1 MISKNLISL
10 NLLKIQ
16 LNKEIFKSYLSD
28 IWKDLS
34 SRTKNQ
40 SIKNL
45 NYQRGISKFMFNNFY
60 PLPILINYRIFSIF
74 DKGKND
80 VLSKEEF
87 VSGMLNIFL
96 FEKEKIIELIFDI
109 FDFDRDKL
117 ININD
122 IKLIMLY
129 IPLSLTNYTE
139 ANSEKE
145 VEEKILTNLKQN
157 NLINNITFNN
167 FCNYIK
173 NIDDSI
179 YYFITYLLLTRTP
192 FNQQCLEE
200 YKRQF
205 NISEE
210 SYFNLETEIKKKNSY
225 EKKEKK
231 SMFSFNNNNSNNC
244 NNNNSNKNVYI
255 LYSNS
260 ESVNSFL
267 SSNEYISN
275 NENNNLSFKNLT
287 KKLNEVNSLNN
298 NAFNSFDSFKNI
310 KNNINKT
317 KSNASEYTKEDSH
330 SSYYKKSLSNKFN
343 SNNNNNNINNNNNNN
358 NYFLY
363 SNNNLNINN
372 KIDEQNYFSLG
383 IDSDCEEENQ
393 TFDLNNNVN
402 KEDVNNSEIAKI
414 SGILYK
420 ISSKDGKLK
429 KLFYKLIG
437 KDLYFFNNKL
447 SPKFIGMHH
456 LTDTFINSDFNPI
469 YFKSFLL
476 YPFSL
481 TYSNKESFYYTSD
494 LETRTKWVNQ
504 IKLAIKYEDIYEKY
518 ILENQIG
525 KGHFG
530 VVYLGM
536 NKINNLKVAIK
547 ILNKENMD
555 ETDIFLVKK
564 EIEILKICKNIG
576 RVVHLYNHYETAKKF
591 FLVFEYCSGNSLY
604 DYLFPRNFNVPE
616 TDAKTI
622 IYHLSSVI
630 YDLEMYG
637 ICHRDLKIENILLNT
652 NNDIYNLRLTD
663 FGLSSIIGPNE
674 KKNEPYGTLTYVAPE
689 VLKREPYSFEVDL
702 WSLGIITYLLL
713 AGRLPFNNE
722 DNNILMNNIINIEPN
737 YEILKFK
744 NISNE
749 GINFVKGLLE
759 KNVKKR
765 LNINQVIEH
774 PWLKDFQISREKLY
788 FISTYF
794 SSFRKL

>member
-74 DKGKND
+74 DKEKND

-129 IPLSLTNYTE
+129 IPLSLENYTE

-157 NLINNITFNN
+157 NLINNITFKN
-167 FCNYIK
+167 FYDYIK

-179 YYFITYLLLTRTP
+179 YYFITYLLLSRTP

-200 YKRQF
+200 YNKQF
-205 NISEE
+205 NISGE
-210 SYFNLETEIKKKNSY
+210 SNSSLETEIQKKSFY

-231 SMFSFNNNNSNNC
+231 SMFSFNNNANSNNNLND
-244 NNNNSNKNVYI
+244 NNNQIYI

-260 ESVNSFL
+260 ESTKSFL
-267 SSNEYISN
+267 SSNEYIN
-275 NENNNLSFKNLT
+275 NEKNNLSFKNLS
-287 KKLNEVNSLNN
+287 KKVNEMNSLSNN
-298 NAFNSFDSFKNI
+298 NFNSFDSFNNI

-317 KSNASEYTKEDSH
+317 KSNVSEYTKEDSH
-330 SSYYKKSLSNKFN
+330 SSNYKKTFSNKF
-343 SNNNNNNINNNNNNN
+343 NINNNNNFFFSNCNN
-358 NYFLY
+358 
-363 SNNNLNINN
+363 SNNINKN
-372 KIDEQNYFSLG
+372 DEQNYFSLG
-383 IDSDCEEENQ
+383 IESDNEEENQ
-393 TFDLNNNVN
+393 IFDLNNNIN
-402 KEDVNNSEIAKI
+402 KEEINNSEIAKI

-481 TYSNKESFYYTSD
+481 TYSNKERFYYTSD

-536 NKINNLKVAIK
+536 NKISNLKVAIK

-765 LNINQVIEH
+765 LNVNQVIEH
-774 PWLKDFQISREKLY
+774 PWLKGFQISREKLY
-788 FISTYF
+788 FISSYF
-794 SSFRKL
+794 SSFRKM

>member
-1 MISKNLISL
+1 MISKTLISL
-10 NLLKIQ
+10 NILKIQ
-16 LNKEIFKSYLSD
+16 LNKEIFKSYLSE

-40 SIKNL
+40 NIKNL
-45 NYQRGISKFMFNNFY
+45 NYQRGISKSMFNNFY
-60 PLPILINYRIFSIF
+60 PLPILINNRIFSSF
-74 DKGKND
+74 DKEKND
-80 VLSKEEF
+80 LLSKEEF

-129 IPLSLTNYTE
+129 IPLSLENYTE

-157 NLINNITFNN
+157 NLINNITFKN
-167 FCNYIK
+167 FCDYIK

-179 YYFITYLLLTRTP
+179 YYFITYLLLSRTP

-200 YKRQF
+200 YNKQF
-205 NISEE
+205 NISGE
-210 SYFNLETEIKKKNSY
+210 SNSSLETEIQKKSFY

-231 SMFSFNNNNSNNC
+231 SMFSFNNNANSNNNLND
-244 NNNNSNKNVYI
+244 NNNQIYI

-260 ESVNSFL
+260 ESTKSFL
-267 SSNEYISN
+267 SSNEYIN
-275 NENNNLSFKNLT
+275 NEKNNLSFKNLS
-287 KKLNEVNSLNN
+287 KKVNEMNSLSNN
-298 NAFNSFDSFKNI
+298 NFNSFDSFNNI

-317 KSNASEYTKEDSH
+317 KSNVSEYTKEDSH
-330 SSYYKKSLSNKFN
+330 SSNYKKTFSNKF
-343 SNNNNNNINNNNNNN
+343 NINNNNNFFFSNCNN
-358 NYFLY
+358 
-363 SNNNLNINN
+363 SNNINKN
-372 KIDEQNYFSLG
+372 DEQNYFSLG
-383 IDSDCEEENQ
+383 IESDNEEENQ
-393 TFDLNNNVN
+393 IFDLNNNIN
-402 KEDVNNSEIAKI
+402 KEEINNSEIAKI

-481 TYSNKESFYYTSD
+481 TYSSKESFYYTSD

-530 VVYLGM
+530 VVYLGL

-604 DYLFPRNFNVPE
+604 DYLYPRNFNVSE
-616 TDAKTI
+616 SDAKTI

-630 YDLEMYG
+630 YDLELYG
-637 ICHRDLKIENILLNT
+637 ICHRDLKIENILLNS

-663 FGLSSIIGPNE
+663 FGLSCIIGPNE

-765 LNINQVIEH
+765 LNVNQVIEH
-774 PWLKDFQISREKLY
+774 PWLKGFQISREKLY
-788 FISTYF
+788 FISSYF
-794 SSFRKL
+794 SSFRKM

>member
-1 MISKNLISL
+1 MISKTLISL
-10 NLLKIQ
+10 NILKIQ
-16 LNKEIFKSYLSD
+16 LNKEIFKSYLSE

-40 SIKNL
+40 NIKNL
-45 NYQRGISKFMFNNFY
+45 NYQRGISKSMFNNFY
-60 PLPILINYRIFSIF
+60 PLPILINNRIFSSF
-74 DKGKND
+74 DKEKND
-80 VLSKEEF
+80 LLSKEEF

-129 IPLSLTNYTE
+129 IPLSLENYTE

-157 NLINNITFNN
+157 NLINNITFKN
-167 FCNYIK
+167 FCDYIK

-179 YYFITYLLLTRTP
+179 YYFITYLLLSRTP

-200 YKRQF
+200 YNKQF
-205 NISEE
+205 NISGE
-210 SYFNLETEIKKKNSY
+210 SNSSLETEIQKKSFY

-231 SMFSFNNNNSNNC
+231 SMFSFNNNANSNNNLND
-244 NNNNSNKNVYI
+244 NNNQIYI

-260 ESVNSFL
+260 ESTKSFL
-267 SSNEYISN
+267 SSNEYIN
-275 NENNNLSFKNLT
+275 NEKNNLSFKNLS
-287 KKLNEVNSLNN
+287 KKVNEMNSLSNN
-298 NAFNSFDSFKNI
+298 NFNSFDSFNNI

-317 KSNASEYTKEDSH
+317 KSNVSEYTKEDSH
-330 SSYYKKSLSNKFN
+330 SSNYKKTFSNKF
-343 SNNNNNNINNNNNNN
+343 NINNNNNFFFSNCNN
-358 NYFLY
+358 
-363 SNNNLNINN
+363 SNNINKN
-372 KIDEQNYFSLG
+372 DEQNYFSLG
-383 IDSDCEEENQ
+383 IESDNEEENQ
-393 TFDLNNNVN
+393 IFDLNNNVN
-402 KEDVNNSEIAKI
+402 KEEINNSEIAKI

-481 TYSNKESFYYTSD
+481 TYSSKESFYYTSD

-530 VVYLGM
+530 VVYLGL

-604 DYLFPRNFNVPE
+604 DYLYPRNFNVSE
-616 TDAKTI
+616 SDAKTI

-630 YDLEMYG
+630 YDLELYG
-637 ICHRDLKIENILLNT
+637 ICHRDLKIENILLNS

-663 FGLSSIIGPNE
+663 FGLSCIIGPNE

-794 SSFRKL
+794 SSFRKM

>member
-1 MISKNLISL
+1 MISKTLISL
-10 NLLKIQ
+10 NILKIQ
-16 LNKEIFKSYLSD
+16 LNKEIFKSYLSE

-40 SIKNL
+40 NIKNL
-45 NYQRGISKFMFNNFY
+45 NYQRGISKSMFNNFY
-60 PLPILINYRIFSIF
+60 PLPILINNRIFSSF
-74 DKGKND
+74 DKEKND
-80 VLSKEEF
+80 LLSKEEF

-129 IPLSLTNYTE
+129 IPLSLENYTE

-157 NLINNITFNN
+157 NLINNITFKN
-167 FCNYIK
+167 FYDYIK

-179 YYFITYLLLTRTP
+179 YYFITYLLLSRTP

-200 YKRQF
+200 YNKQF
-205 NISEE
+205 NISGE
-210 SYFNLETEIKKKNSY
+210 SNSSLETEIQKKSFY

-231 SMFSFNNNNSNNC
+231 SMFSFNNNANSNNNLND
-244 NNNNSNKNVYI
+244 NNNQIYI

-260 ESVNSFL
+260 ESTKSFL
-267 SSNEYISN
+267 SSNEYIN
-275 NENNNLSFKNLT
+275 NEKNNLSFKNLS
-287 KKLNEVNSLNN
+287 KKVNEMNSLSNN
-298 NAFNSFDSFKNI
+298 NFNSFDSFNNI

-317 KSNASEYTKEDSH
+317 KSNVSEYTKEDSH
-330 SSYYKKSLSNKFN
+330 SSNYKKTFSNKF
-343 SNNNNNNINNNNNNN
+343 NINNNNNFFFSNCNN
-358 NYFLY
+358 
-363 SNNNLNINN
+363 SNNINKN
-372 KIDEQNYFSLG
+372 DEQNYFSLG
-383 IDSDCEEENQ
+383 IESDNEEENQ
-393 TFDLNNNVN
+393 IFDLNNNVN
-402 KEDVNNSEIAKI
+402 KEEINNSEIAKI

-456 LTDTFINSDFNPI
+456 LTDTFINSDFSPI

-481 TYSNKESFYYTSD
+481 TYSNKERFYYTSD

-536 NKINNLKVAIK
+536 NKISNLKVAIK

-765 LNINQVIEH
+765 LNVNQVIEH
-774 PWLKDFQISREKLY
+774 PWLKGFQISREKLY
-788 FISTYF
+788 FISSYF
-794 SSFRKL
+794 SSFRKM

>member
-1 MISKNLISL
+1 MISKTLISL
-10 NLLKIQ
+10 NILKIQ
-16 LNKEIFKSYLSD
+16 LNKEIFKSYLSE

-40 SIKNL
+40 NIKNL
-45 NYQRGISKFMFNNFY
+45 NYQRGISKSMFNNFY
-60 PLPILINYRIFSIF
+60 PLPILINNRIFSSF
-74 DKGKND
+74 DKEKND
-80 VLSKEEF
+80 LLSKEEF

-129 IPLSLTNYTE
+129 IPLSLENYTE

-157 NLINNITFNN
+157 NLINNITFKN
-167 FCNYIK
+167 FYDYIK

-179 YYFITYLLLTRTP
+179 YYFITYLLLSRTP

-200 YKRQF
+200 YNKQF
-205 NISEE
+205 NISGE
-210 SYFNLETEIKKKNSY
+210 SNSSLETEIQKKSFY

-231 SMFSFNNNNSNNC
+231 SMFSFNNNANSNNNLND
-244 NNNNSNKNVYI
+244 NNNQIYI

-260 ESVNSFL
+260 ESTKSFL
-267 SSNEYISN
+267 SSNEYIN
-275 NENNNLSFKNLT
+275 NEKNNLSFKNLS
-287 KKLNEVNSLNN
+287 KKVNEMNSLSNN
-298 NAFNSFDSFKNI
+298 NFNSFDSFNNI

-317 KSNASEYTKEDSH
+317 KSNVSEYTKEDSH
-330 SSYYKKSLSNKFN
+330 SSNYKKTFSNKF
-343 SNNNNNNINNNNNNN
+343 NINNNNNFFFSNCNN
-358 NYFLY
+358 
-363 SNNNLNINN
+363 SNNINKN
-372 KIDEQNYFSLG
+372 DEQNYFSLG
-383 IDSDCEEENQ
+383 IESDNEEENQ
-393 TFDLNNNVN
+393 IFDLNNNIN
-402 KEDVNNSEIAKI
+402 KEEINNSEIAKI

-481 TYSNKESFYYTSD
+481 TYSSKESFYYTSD

-530 VVYLGM
+530 VVYLGL

-604 DYLFPRNFNVPE
+604 DYLYPRNFNVSE
-616 TDAKTI
+616 SDAKTI

-630 YDLEMYG
+630 YDLELYG
-637 ICHRDLKIENILLNT
+637 ICHRDLKIENILLNS

-663 FGLSSIIGPNE
+663 FGLSCIIGPNE

-765 LNINQVIEH
+765 LNVNQVIEH
-774 PWLKDFQISREKLY
+774 PWLKGFQISREKLY
-788 FISTYF
+788 FISSYF
-794 SSFRKL
+794 SSFRKM

>member
-1 MISKNLISL
+1 
-10 NLLKIQ
+10 
-16 LNKEIFKSYLSD
+16 
-28 IWKDLS
+28 
-34 SRTKNQ
+34 
-40 SIKNL
+40 
-45 NYQRGISKFMFNNFY
+45 
-60 PLPILINYRIFSIF
+60 
-74 DKGKND
+74 
-80 VLSKEEF
+80 
-87 VSGMLNIFL
+87 
-96 FEKEKIIELIFDI
+96 
-109 FDFDRDKL
+109 
-117 ININD
+117 
-122 IKLIMLY
+122 MLY
-129 IPLSLTNYTE
+129 IPLSLENYTE

-167 FCNYIK
+167 FCHYIK

-192 FNQQCLEE
+192 FNNQCLEE
-200 YKRQF
+200 YNKQF
-205 NISEE
+205 NVSREN
-210 SYFNLETEIKKKNSY
+210 NLSFETDIQ
-225 EKKEKK
+225 KKEKK
-231 SMFSFNNNNSNNC
+231 SMFSFNNNVHSNN
-244 NNNNSNKNVYI
+244 NLNHNNSNKNIYI
-255 LYSNS
+255 LYSNN
-260 ESVNSFL
+260 ESTKSFL
-267 SSNEYISN
+267 SSNEYLN
-275 NENNNLSFKNLT
+275 NEKNNLSFKNLS
-287 KKLNEVNSLNN
+287 KKVNEMNSLSN
-298 NAFNSFDSFKNI
+298 NAFNSFDSFNNI
-310 KNNINKT
+310 KNNVNKT
-317 KSNASEYTKEDSH
+317 KSNVSEYTKEDSH
-330 SSYYKKSLSNKFN
+330 SSNYKKTFSSKF
-343 SNNNNNNINNNNNNN
+343 NINNNN
-358 NYFLY
+358 YLF
-363 SNNNLNINN
+363 SNSINLNNINKN
-372 KIDEQNYFSLG
+372 DEQNYFSLG
-383 IDSDCEEENQ
+383 IESDNEEENQ
-393 TFDLNNNVN
+393 ILDLNNNVN
-402 KEDVNNSEIAKI
+402 KEEINNSEIAKI

-469 YFKSFLL
+469 YYKSFLL

-481 TYSNKESFYYTSD
+481 TYSSKESFYYTSD
-494 LETRTKWVNQ
+494 LVTRTKWVNQ

-530 VVYLGM
+530 VVYLGL
-536 NKINNLKVAIK
+536 NKFNNLKVAIK

-604 DYLFPRNFNVPE
+604 DYLYPRNFNVSE
-616 TDAKTI
+616 NDAKTI

-630 YDLEMYG
+630 YDLELYG
-637 ICHRDLKIENILLNT
+637 ICHRDLKIENILLNS

-663 FGLSSIIGPNE
+663 FGLSCIIGPNE

-737 YEILKFK
+737 YEILNLK

-749 GINFVKGLLE
+749 AIDFVKGLLE
-759 KNVKKR
+759 KNVNKR

-788 FISTYF
+788 FISSYF
-794 SSFRKL
+794 SSFRKM

>member
-1 MISKNLISL
+1 MISKTLISL
-10 NLLKIQ
+10 NILKIQ
-16 LNKEIFKSYLSD
+16 LNKEIFKSYLSE

-40 SIKNL
+40 NIKNL
-45 NYQRGISKFMFNNFY
+45 NYQRGISKSMFNNFY
-60 PLPILINYRIFSIF
+60 PLPILINNRIFSSF
-74 DKGKND
+74 DKEKND
-80 VLSKEEF
+80 LLSKEEF

-129 IPLSLTNYTE
+129 IPLSLENYTE

-157 NLINNITFNN
+157 NLINNITFKN
-167 FCNYIK
+167 FYDYIK

-179 YYFITYLLLTRTP
+179 YYFITYLLLSRTP

-200 YKRQF
+200 YNKQF
-205 NISEE
+205 NISGE
-210 SYFNLETEIKKKNSY
+210 SNSSLETEIQKKSFY

-231 SMFSFNNNNSNNC
+231 SMFSFNNNANSNNNLND
-244 NNNNSNKNVYI
+244 NNNQIYI

-260 ESVNSFL
+260 ESTKSFL
-267 SSNEYISN
+267 SSNEYIN
-275 NENNNLSFKNLT
+275 NEKNNLSFKNLS
-287 KKLNEVNSLNN
+287 KKVNEMNSLSNN
-298 NAFNSFDSFKNI
+298 NFNSFDSFNNI

-317 KSNASEYTKEDSH
+317 KSNVSEYTKEDSH
-330 SSYYKKSLSNKFN
+330 SSNYKKTFSNKF
-343 SNNNNNNINNNNNNN
+343 NINNNNNFFFSNCNN
-358 NYFLY
+358 
-363 SNNNLNINN
+363 SNNINKN
-372 KIDEQNYFSLG
+372 DEQNYFSLG
-383 IDSDCEEENQ
+383 IESDNEEENQ
-393 TFDLNNNVN
+393 IFDLNNNVN
-402 KEDVNNSEIAKI
+402 KEEINNSEIAKI

-481 TYSNKESFYYTSD
+481 TYSSKESFYYTSD

-530 VVYLGM
+530 VVYLGL

-604 DYLFPRNFNVPE
+604 DYLYPRNFNVSE
-616 TDAKTI
+616 SDAKTI

-630 YDLEMYG
+630 YDLELYG
-637 ICHRDLKIENILLNT
+637 ICHRDLKIENILLNS

-663 FGLSSIIGPNE
+663 FGLSCIIGPNE

-765 LNINQVIEH
+765 LNVNQVIEH
-774 PWLKDFQISREKLY
+774 PWLKGFQISREKLY
-788 FISTYF
+788 FISSYF
-794 SSFRKL
+794 SSFRKM